1 MVTSI
6 HGYIVKSIDTMRLA
20 NDNIDVSD
28 FMKFR
33 NSYGIEQAENFETF
47 SRRSLVMMT
56 FTHGEHSDQLFN
68 ELQSSCDL
76 VAVGRA
82 FSQEGAVVFTAVA
95 RRTASRIVIDTA
107 HYGITTC
114 VAPKLNGLRES
125 KSNAIFKFIEAWAKA
140 QRNIIANFIIHV
152 ETNYNADTVM
162 YEWKQCNHYHIL
174 DDISECKRT
183 PKRLR
188 SERHTYIAENSTL
201 LERMW
206 KAMNEEPPQKKY
218 ISISDP
224 SVPSI
229 QILTPPPSAQV
240 FKYVDLMDN
249 MVKEFSGRDWLR
261 SWHHNKTLVFYG
273 GAGCA
278 KTPTAMAYA
287 SCVAQLY
294 QRTDGSEPR
303 FYKVSQ
309 VENLPRDDLLKGTP
323 IVFDEFRPNLPRG
336 HNPRHT
342 IDELKIIFDAE
353 VGNTITGK
361 GSNSRTTG
369 AIDFS
374 AGMPRIVT
382 TNAQDTHDFIDAI
395 PSNVLTM
402 SPNEIAHLSDDARAL
417 LKRLAFMHVQTP
429 LLPQEEIARFHGTA
443 HHETTERF
451 DAIFS
456 GANAI
461 P

>member
-1 MVTSI
+1 M
-6 HGYIVKSIDTMRLA
+6 Y
-20 NDNIDVSD
+20 
-28 FMKFR
+28 
-33 NSYGIEQAENFETF
+33 
-47 SRRSLVMMT
+47 
-56 FTHGEHSDQLFN
+56 
-68 ELQSSCDL
+68 
-76 VAVGRA
+76 
-82 FSQEGAVVFTAVA
+82 VFTAVA
-95 RRTASRIVIDTA
+95 RRAASRIVINTE
-107 HYGITTC
+107 HYGITIC
-114 VAPKLNGLRES
+114 AAPKLNGPRES

-140 QRNIIANFIIHV
+140 QRRIIANFIIHV
-152 ETNYNADTVM
+152 ETDYNADTVM
-162 YEWKQCNHYHIL
+162 HEWNHCNHYHIL

-183 PKRLR
+183 QKRLR
-188 SERHTYIAENSTL
+188 SGRQTYIAENSTL

-206 KAMNEEPPQKKY
+206 KAMDEAPPQKKY
-218 ISISDP
+218 FGISSP

-229 QILTPPPSAQV
+229 QILTPPPSAQI
-240 FKYVDLMDN
+240 FKYIDLMDN
-249 MVKEFSGRDWLR
+249 RVKEFSGRDWLR

-294 QRTDGSEPR
+294 PRTDGSEPR

-309 VENLPRDDLLKGTP
+309 VENLPRDDLLMGTP

-361 GSNSRTTG
+361 GSNSKATG
-369 AIDFS
+369 AIEFS

-382 TNAQDTHDFIDAI
+382 TNSMDTHDFIDILPA
-395 PSNVLTM
+395 NVLTM
-402 SPNEIAHLSDDARAL
+402 EPHQLQALSDDARAL
-417 LKRLAFMHVQTP
+417 LKRLAFMHVQAP
-429 LLPQEEIARFHGTA
+429 LLPQEAIARFHGERR
-443 HHETTERF
+443 HQTTERF
-451 DAIFS
+451 DALFS
-456 GANAI
+456 GSNAI